1 VIVKIQA
8 EVIMKRIRIREFF
21 KDYDN
26 LRKGIV
32 SESQVRMGIS
42 FINDLNFRG
51 KIEIFTFIWLF
62 CYLKFR
68 RVLDVS
74 NINVTQGEIA
84 LLLKEFKVDNIP
96 NG

>member
-32 SESQVRMGIS
+32 SESQVKIRIS
-42 FINDLNFRG
+42 LIKALNLRGNIQIINF
-51 KIEIFTFIWLF
+51 LF
-62 CYLKFR
+62 
-68 RVLDVS
+68 V
-74 NINVTQGEIA
+74 IA
-84 LLLKEFKVDNIP
+84 VI
-96 NG
+96 

>member
-1 VIVKIQA
+1 
-8 EVIMKRIRIREFF
+8 
-21 KDYDN
+21 
-26 LRKGIV
+26 
-32 SESQVRMGIS
+32 MGITKHS
-42 FINDLNFRG
+42 KNGYHFSKETIN
-51 KIEIFTFIWLF
+51 LF
-62 CYLKFR
+62 VFFLKFR